1 MNIALRKLAL
11 LESQM
16 RQKEEE
22 AKIAGYTTSPVDKE
36 LKDRITKLM
45 DKVRF

>member
-1 MNIALRKLAL
+1 MKFYTGGNMNITLRKLAL

-16 RQKEEE
+16 IQ
-22 AKIAGYTTSPVDKE
+22 KE

>member
-1 MNIALRKLAL
+1 MNITLRKLAL
-11 LESQM
+11 LESKM
-16 RQKEEE
+16 AQKEEE
-22 AKIAGYTTSPVDKE
+22 AKIAGYSTSPVDRE